1 MPRFFKRYAPPG
13 TSPGT
18 LTIPPETPTRPV
30 SLSAFYYYEEAL
42 EEFAP
47 SRVTDVLPYL
57 SRRGVLWLNVEG
69 LDRTV
74 LEELGRVFSIHP
86 LTLED
91 MLHTGQRP
99 KIEDYE
105 HYVFIVQYLFRHRRD
120 VGDFQM
126 EAEQISLVLGPN
138 YVLTVQEGKP
148 GDVFDPIRERIRSG
162 HGRIRRMGADYLA
175 YALLDT
181 IVDHYFPLLEAVG
194 ETVED
199 LQDELVLHP
208 SPGLLP
214 RLHALKRELLF
225 LRRAL
230 WPTREVVLG
239 MMDRIGNAAI
249 HAETRVY
256 LRDVYDHAVQAIDIL
271 ETYREMLA
279 DMVDVYLSSVSNQIN
294 QVMKVLTVIA
304 TIFIPLTFIVG
315 IYGMNFNTQVSPW
328 NMPELNW
335 RYGYPAVL
343 AGMALIA
350 GGMLY
355 YFKRRGWL

>member
-13 TSPGT
+13 TSPGVLT
-18 LTIPPETPTRPV
+18 LPPEVPLQPV
-30 SLSAFYYYEEAL
+30 SLAAIYYHDETF
-42 EEFAP
+42 EEFKAR
-47 SRVTDVLPYL
+47 RVTDVLPYL

-69 LDRTV
+69 LDRAV
-74 LEELGRVFSIHP
+74 LEELGQVFSIHP

-91 MLHTGQRP
+91 ILHTGQRP

-105 HYVFIVQYLFRHRRD
+105 HYVFIVQYLFRRRAD
-120 VGDFQM
+120 AGDFQM
-126 EAEQISLVLGPN
+126 DAEQINIILGTH

-148 GDVFDPIRERIRSG
+148 GDAFDPIRDRIRSG
-162 HGRIRRMGADYLA
+162 RGRIRRMGADYLA

-199 LQDELVLHP
+199 LQDELVLRP
-208 SPGLLP
+208 SPQLLP

-225 LRRAL
+225 MRRTL

-239 MMDRIGNAAI
+239 MMDRIGHQAI

-256 LRDVYDHAVQAIDIL
+256 LRDVYDHAVQVIDIL

-294 QVMKVLTVIA
+294 QVMKVLTIIA

-315 IYGMNFNTQVSPW
+315 IYGMNFN
-328 NMPELNW
+328 
-335 RYGYPAVL
+335 
-343 AGMALIA
+343 
-350 GGMLY
+350 
-355 YFKRRGWL
+355 